1 MRFSIGVALVL
12 VVALTGLGQGGHE
25 GVGVLFDLGLGARWV
40 GLGGAGIALADD
52 ESAPLLNPAGLGWQ
66 EGFGVASA
74 FADQFGAFDIFALGV
89 AGPGVG
95 LTALYLDSGPIHEGL
110 TYRTLGGVA
119 AVGWAPGPLSL
130 GLRGRFLRPLSPVPA
145 LGWAAD
151 VALLW
156 QGPISLGLVGEAL
169 LSQAAFPG
177 EDWPRRFSLGIGVPL
192 PLPSPL
198 SGQGAFDLLGLGEGT
213 RTWRLGAE
221 VWVGEGLGIRAGL
234 AGESVSLGFSVRL
247 SMFQLD
253 WGIVAH
259 AVLPAAMRI
268 SLALRFGDWR

>member
-1 MRFSIGVALVL
+1 MRFSIGATLVL
-12 VVALTGLGQGGHE
+12 ALALTGLGQGHE

-40 GLGGAGIALADD
+40 GMGGVGIALADD
-52 ESAPLLNPAGLGWQ
+52 ESAPLLNPAGLGWRQ
-66 EGFGVASA
+66 GWGVASA
-74 FADQFGAFDIFALGV
+74 FADQFGAADLFALGL

-119 AVGWAPGPLSL
+119 AVGWRQGGLSL
-130 GLRGRFLRPLSPVPA
+130 GLRGRILRPLSPVPA

-151 VALLW
+151 AAVLW
-156 QGPISLGLVGEAL
+156 RGPISLGLVGEAL
-169 LSQAAFPG
+169 LSQPAFPG

-192 PLPSPL
+192 PLPEPL
-198 SGQGAFDLLGLGEGT
+198 SGQAALDLFGLGEQ
-213 RTWRLGAE
+213 RRAWRLGAE
-221 VWVGEGLGIRAGL
+221 AWVGEALGIRAGL
-234 AGESVSLGFSVRL
+234 DEESVSLGLSVRFRE
-247 SMFQLD
+247 SELD

-268 SLALRFGDWR
+268 SLAVRFGDWH